1 MKLARSSSCPSK
13 ILTTMAPTP
22 AVKPMKRCGNCGGFG
37 HNRRTCTVPEHY
49 AAICNPTP
57 PPPPAHKMTQ
67 KQCGLCGLMGHNRR
81 TCGIFE
87 KVKKTQKQCGH
98 CGLLGHNR
106 RTCPQMNEVKPT
118 PVTTKSYTTTQLFA
132 RLPNYII
139 PDKVKKPPALE
150 GLKGCKRLF
159 KEPKV
164 SPLPSAAERRAAT
177 SLASLLD

>member
-1 MKLARSSSCPSK
+1 MSAVMKLARSSSCPSK
-13 ILTTMAPTP
+13 IATAVVKKTTALGST
-22 AVKPMKRCGNCGGFG
+22 KITTMKRCGNCGGLG
-37 HNRRTCTVPEHY
+37 HNRRTCGVPEHY
-49 AAICNPTP
+49 AAICHPTP
-57 PPPPAHKMTQ
+57 PPPPAHKT
-67 KQCGLCGLMGHNRR
+67 
-81 TCGIFE
+81 
-87 KVKKTQKQCGH
+87 TQKQCGH
-98 CGLLGHNR
+98 CGVLGHNR
-106 RTCPQMNEVKPT
+106 RTCPQMNVDKPT
-118 PVTTKSYTTTQLFA
+118 PPTTKSYTTTQLFA

>member
-1 MKLARSSSCPSK
+1 MSAVMKLARSSSCPSK
-13 ILTTMAPTP
+13 IATAVVKKTTALGST
-22 AVKPMKRCGNCGGFG
+22 KITTMKRCGNCGGLG
-37 HNRRTCTVPEHY
+37 HNRRTCGVPEHY
-49 AAICNPTP
+49 AAICHPTP
-57 PPPPAHKMTQ
+57 PPPPAHKT
-67 KQCGLCGLMGHNRR
+67 
-81 TCGIFE
+81 
-87 KVKKTQKQCGH
+87 TQKQCGH
-98 CGLLGHNR
+98 CGVLGHNR
-106 RTCPQMNEVKPT
+106 RTCPQMNGDKPT
-118 PVTTKSYTTTQLFA
+118 PTTKSYTTTQLFA